1 MLPVFQE
8 FEKWCALVF
17 TYSSFIFLFLFSW
30 HRLLHFFSLFFHY
43 IDSFALS
50 LFWFKIYVCLCSR
63 ASFKFFETCGEIFP
77 GLYYQAWANKFGVQ
91 NQSACLT
98 EKELETL
105 LFVFSHWIGLLAFT
119 FNMFPSNATCNETFV
134 VSSICLNVDWMFKI
148 RCLPMNNFHTSD
160 TSVWRCFKKNA
171 KVSTELHKTKSVTD
185 NLIMICRNISW
196 QIILREP
203 SNK

>member
-1 MLPVFQE
+1 MLPVFRE

-17 TYSSFIFLFLFSW
+17 AFLFILHFFSFFFSL
-30 HRLLHFFSLFFHY
+30 HRLLHFFSLFFNY
-43 IDSFALS
+43 IDCFALS

-63 ASFKFFETCGEIFP
+63 ASLKFFETCGEICP
-77 GLYYQAWANKFGVQ
+77 SLRSQAWANKSGVQ

-105 LFVFSHWIGLLAFT
+105 LFVFYQWIGLLAFT

-134 VSSICLNVDWMFKI
+134 VSSSCLNVDWMFRI

-160 TSVWRCFKKNA
+160 TSVWRCFEKNA
-171 KVSTELHKTKSVTD
+171 KVSTELHKKSQSQT
-185 NLIMICRNISW
+185 IW
-196 QIILREP
+196 
-203 SNK
+203 